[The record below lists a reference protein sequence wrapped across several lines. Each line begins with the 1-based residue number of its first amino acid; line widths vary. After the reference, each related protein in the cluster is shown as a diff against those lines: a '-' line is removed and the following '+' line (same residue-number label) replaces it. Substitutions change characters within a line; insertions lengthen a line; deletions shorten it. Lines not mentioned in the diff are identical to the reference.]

1 MQEERTVQ
9 DLTENSEALSE
20 SQEVVLEWEKHR
32 KWLLFSAYFGKNAL
46 SQEGGRIL
54 Y

>member
-9 DLTENSEALSE
+9 DLTEKSEALSE
-20 SQEVVLEWEKHR
+20 SQEMISEWKKGG
-32 KWLLFSAYFGKNAL
+32 KWSLFDAYFGKNAL
-46 SQEGGRIL
+46 SQEGSRIL

>member
-1 MQEERTVQ
+1 MQKERTVQ
-9 DLTENSEALSE
+9 EIAENSEALSE
-20 SQEVVLEWEKHR
+20 VQEVVLEWERYR
-32 KWLLFSAYFGKNAL
+32 KWPLFSAYFGKNAL